1 MSEKKTEGQAR
12 YEELAY
18 EKKNYFLTASEEEK
32 KAMFDYA
39 EGYKSFL
46 DAAKTEREA
55 CAVAVEMAKKAGFS
69 EYRFGDKLN
78 AGDKK
83 YFVNRGK
90 SIVAFRVGSKNLE
103 EDGMRIIVS
112 HIDAPRVD
120 IKQNPLYEEAGLCFL
135 KTHYY
140 GGIKKYQWTTI
151 PLALHGVVVLKDGT
165 KVEIKVGEDAGDPV
179 FYIDDLLPHL
189 GAEQMAKGGAK
200 IIEGEQ
206 LNIVVG
212 SMPYNDEKVEKKI
225 KLTVLNILN
234 EKYGM
239 CEEDFLSAELSA
251 VPAYPARDVGFDR
264 ALIGAYGH
272 DDRVCAYPALTAVLD
287 NGSEHTVL
295 AMLVDKEEIGS
306 EGNTGMQSRIYS
318 DLMEDICE
326 AMGANYRKVR
336 AVSKCLSSDVTAAFD
351 PNFASVYERM
361 NSAIIAC
368 GTCMNKF
375 TGARGK
381 SGSNDANAEF
391 VGEVRAMFENEG
403 VVWQTAELGKVD
415 AGGGG
420 TVAKYVANLNI
431 DTVDLGVPVI
441 SMHAPWELISKADL
455 YSNYRAFVAF
465 MK

>member
-1 MSEKKTEGQAR
+1 MAEKSKGQKLQESLS
-12 YEELAY
+12 YK
-18 EKKNYFLTASEEEK
+18 KKNYYEVASEAERKEI
-32 KAMFDYA
+32 FDFA
-39 EGYKSFL
+39 KGYMAYL

-55 CAVAVEMAKKAGFS
+55 CAVSVAEAKKKGFT
-69 EYRFGDKLN
+69 EFKFGDKLK

-83 YFVNRGK
+83 YFINRDK
-90 SIVAFRVGSKNLE
+90 SVVVFRVGTKNIE
-103 EDGMRIIVS
+103 EDGLRIIAS

-120 IKQNPLYEEAGLCFL
+120 IKQVPLYEDSGMCYL

-140 GGIKKYQWTTI
+140 GGIKKYQWTAI
-151 PLALHGVVVLKDGT
+151 PLALHGAVVLKNG
-165 KVEIKVGEDAGDPV
+165 KKIEISVGEAAGDPV

-189 GAEQMAKGGAK
+189 GADQMAKGAGK

-206 LNIVVG
+206 LNVVVG
-212 SMPYNDEKVEKKI
+212 GLPYADEDVSDKI
-225 KLTVLNILN
+225 KLNVLSILN

-251 VPAYPARDVGFDR
+251 VPAYGARDVGFDR

-272 DDRVCAYPALTAVLD
+272 DDRVCAYPALRAVLD
-287 NGSEHTVL
+287 NDSAHTVL

-306 EGNTGMQSRIYS
+306 EGTTGIQCKVYE
-318 DLMEDICE
+318 DLMEEISV
-326 AMGANYRKVR
+326 ALGANFRKVR
-336 AVSKCLSSDVTAAFD
+336 FASKCLSSDVTAAYD
-351 PNFASVYERM
+351 PNFAGVYEKL
-361 NSAIIAC
+361 NSALLSC
-368 GTCMNKF
+368 GTCMSKF

-381 SGSNDANAEF
+381 RGSNDASAEF
-391 VGEVRAMFENEG
+391 VGEVRKMFDEDG

-420 TVAKYVANLNI
+420 TVAKFVAGLNI

-441 SMHAPWELISKADL
+441 SMHAPWELVSKADV
-455 YSNYRAFVAF
+455 YSNYKAFLAF